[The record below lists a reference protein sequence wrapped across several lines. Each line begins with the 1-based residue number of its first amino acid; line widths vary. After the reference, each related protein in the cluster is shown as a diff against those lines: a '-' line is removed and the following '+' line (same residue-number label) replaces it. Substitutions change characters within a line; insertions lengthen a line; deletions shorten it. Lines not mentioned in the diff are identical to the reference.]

1 MNDNE
6 PTATPRPHCCYC
18 SRPLRV
24 GEPHWA
30 GDRQGRPWHYGCAEK
45 AGLTSS
51 WFRRGVR
58 RFAEDTAERD
68 RAATDPACWEAAELP
83 G

>member
-6 PTATPRPHCCYC
+6 PTVPPRPHCCYC
-18 SRPLRV
+18 SRPLRT

-45 AGLTSS
+45 AGLTYS
-51 WFRRGVR
+51 WFNVR
-58 RFAEDTAERD
+58 AVRTLAEEGATGAPRWEEA
-68 RAATDPACWEAAELP
+68 RAP

>member
-6 PTATPRPHCCYC
+6 PTAPPRPHCFHCGQ
-18 SRPLRV
+18 PLRA

-45 AGLTSS
+45 AGLTYS
-51 WFRRGVR
+51 WFHVRPRGIEATEPPCR
-58 RFAEDTAERD
+58 AEAR
-68 RAATDPACWEAAELP
+68 LP
-83 G
+83 V